1 MSIFD
6 SSCQLYLQSNPE
18 WEGDGGGWREREG
31 RLTEGAQFGFFFFSE
46 RWSLFELIEV
56 IFCLSQNNL
65 SQP

>member
-31 RLTEGAQFGFFFFSE
+31 RLTEGAQFGFFFF
-46 RWSLFELIEV
+46 F
-56 IFCLSQNNL
+56 
-65 SQP
+65 